1 MTRLDRN
8 DLSAFKLRRGNGNG
22 NGLGIDVHPDIKDHL
37 KELNELLGKRVFPDA
52 SFAAPSATALA
63 AAAAIVAAGGGGGRG
78 RRKNRN
84 VGGGPDAELSAAGK
98 KVKTFLE
105 LPLTA
110 KFAPAKG
117 KKSWDDGTAASYLSN
132 GKEKDA
138 NFTLAEYIDKTPA
151 LVQLKYEFLDEIQKD
166 WGHVGSGGRLVLGK
180 DYPNLR
186 DYLIAYAYVVGGLR
200 DDDAVKNFILTSKH
214 GVSSVLGYATV
225 SATRAYIEE
234 EQLRVKDYNDD
245 DSDFVKKLQQ
255 AQVPLAQGV
264 FPRSTQALIDEFR
277 FDSDEEEII
286 AEEVKKGTIGDVDRS
301 VWPTLIRYMQ
311 ASPVTITKKNAENY
325 LPHFVLQILAM
336 KGMPAV
342 DGTDV
347 SSTDADFS
355 VRFQDD
361 VGGAESEVSR
371 PAIEAAAQIFHAMV
385 LGDELDVFGAVGYL
399 TNRRL
404 VMHGGMKIKSPALR
418 RDLQDY
424 VFDNEFVDTKTNER
438 MTRTRPAE
446 RQMFYRQVFDYGQG
460 PVPEDMPVNFE
471 FPQLWNV
478 LMLETARYL
487 DRAQASLH
495 PDSFVS
501 PQGVAQAVEDLQ
513 YNLSTH
519 CTGMATVL
527 GPIVD
532 AELAFVLDR
541 ILRQKQVIEQVVPEG
556 GSWKRAVDKLN
567 MERRARRANATTL
580 YNKANQGRQI
590 IEAIARYTGG
600 DFDDFAKLSAF
611 IGKVDA
617 FITTSSILQK
627 ERKRAMKKV
636 ELTDEEEHDEGMD
649 EGMPEEERMERMAQ
663 PAVPEKVAAGTDEW
677 DF

>member
-22 NGLGIDVHPDIKDHL
+22 NGNGVGIDVHPAVRKHL
-37 KELNELLGKRVFPDA
+37 KELNDLLGKAVFPAA
-52 SFAAPSATALA
+52 SFAAPPAVVLA
-63 AAAAIVAAGGGGGRG
+63 AAAAIAAVGAG
-78 RRKNRN
+78 RRRKR
-84 VGGGPDAELSAAGK
+84 GSPPLDELSAAGK
-98 KVKTFLE
+98 KVKAFLE

-110 KFAPAKG
+110 KFAPAKRG
-117 KKSWDDGTAASYLSN
+117 KEWDDDTVASYLD
-132 GKEKDA
+132 GKDVKDD
-138 NFTLAEYIDKTPA
+138 NFSLAEYIDKTPA
-151 LVQLKYEFLDEIQKD
+151 LVQLKYAFMDRIHQD
-166 WGHVGSGGRLVLGK
+166 WGQVSANARLILSK
-180 DYPNLR
+180 EYPNLR
-186 DYLIAYAYVVGGLR
+186 DYLIAYAYVIKGVS
-200 DDDAVKNFILTSKH
+200 DVDAVRNFFLTSKLGAS
-214 GVSSVLGYATV
+214 GVLSYATV

-234 EQLRVKDYNDD
+234 QQLRVKDYNDD
-245 DSDFVKKLQQ
+245 NSPFVKKLQQ
-255 AQVPLAQGV
+255 AQVPLGQGV

-277 FDSDEEEII
+277 FDSDEAKII
-286 AEEVKKGTIGDVDRS
+286 ADAVADGTIGNVDPAI
-301 VWPTLIRYMQ
+301 WPLLIKYMQ
-311 ASPVTITKKNAENY
+311 ASPIPITAKNAENY
-325 LPHFVLQILAM
+325 LPNFILQILGM
-336 KGMPAV
+336 KGMPAL
-342 DGTDV
+342 DGKDV
-347 SSTDADFS
+347 TSTDADFS

-361 VGGAESEVSR
+361 VGTEAEVSR
-371 PAIEAAAQIFHAMV
+371 PAIESAAQIFHAMV
-385 LGDELDVFGAVGYL
+385 LGDELDVFGAVGFL

-424 VFDNEFVDTKTNER
+424 VFDNEFVDPKTNER

-471 FPQLWNV
+471 FPQLWSV

-541 ILRQKQVIEQVVPEG
+541 ILRHPQVIEQVVPEG

-590 IEAIARYTGG
+590 IEAIARYTAG

-611 IGKVDA
+611 IGKVDG

-636 ELTDEEEHDEGMD
+636 ELTEEEHDEGM
-649 EGMPEEERMERMAQ
+649 EEEMPEEERMGMERMAQ
-663 PAVPEKVAAGTDEW
+663 PAMPEKVAAGTDEW